1 MKLFSHSNTFFS
13 LPFSEEAERV
23 SSDEELMLRVCA
35 GSDAAFEELYRRY
48 ARRLQGF
55 FFRQLGGDEEAAADA
70 THDTFVRLYEAR
82 GRYVEGR
89 KVDTWL
95 FTIAYNLCRNRYRA
109 NAYEA
114 DYLATLD
121 AEPACTED
129 VEIEMDRETLRQAL
143 AKVLESLPPPLRLL
157 FSLRYEEELTGP
169 QIASVL
175 DIPQGTVKS
184 RLHKTMELIR
194 RKLREYNPH

>member
-1 MKLFSHSNTFFS
+1 MNIFS
-13 LPFSEEAERV
+13 LHPIRQQT
-23 SSDEELMLRVCA
+23 DEQLMLRVGA
-35 GSDAAFEELYRRY
+35 GSGAAFEELYRRY

-82 GRYVEGR
+82 DRYVEGR
-89 KVDTWL
+89 RVDTWL
-95 FTIAYNLCRNRYRA
+95 FTIAYNLCRNRYRT
-109 NAYEA
+109 NAYAA

-121 AEPACTED
+121 AEPVSTED
-129 VEIEMDRETLRQAL
+129 IEIEMDRETLKRAL
-143 AKVLESLPPPLRLL
+143 ANVLDNLPPPLRLL

>member
-1 MKLFSHSNTFFS
+1 MNIFS
-13 LPFSEEAERV
+13 LHPIRQQT
-23 SSDEELMLRVCA
+23 DEQLMSRIGA

-55 FFRQLGGDEEAAADA
+55 FFRQLGGDEDAAADA
-70 THDTFVRLYEAR
+70 THDTFLRLFEAR
-82 GRYVEGR
+82 DRYVEGR

-95 FTIAYNLCRNRYRA
+95 FTIAYNLCRNRYRS
-109 NAYEA
+109 NAYAA

-121 AEPACTED
+121 AEPVSTED
-129 VEIEMDRETLRQAL
+129 IVIEMDRETLRQAL
-143 AKVLESLPPPLRLL
+143 AKVLEGLAPPLRLL
-157 FSLRYEEELTGP
+157 FSLRYEEELTVP

-184 RLHKTMELIR
+184 RLHKTMLHIR
-194 RKLREYNPH
+194 RQLRDYE